1 MSGRDLKEHLRILT
15 EFRKIDPW
23 MHIQTVYAFVTI
35 AQRTFVNN
43 EELRVMD
50 VGELMETSSASASR
64 NLRVLVDH
72 DLIKLYENP
81 DRRIEKFVE
90 VTKLGRAL
98 ARRIKL

>member
-1 MSGRDLKEHLRILT
+1 MSGRDLKEHIRILT

-23 MHIQTVYAFVTI
+23 MGAQTIYAFLTI
-35 AQRTFVNN
+35 AQRTFVNA
-43 EELRVMD
+43 ETLRVMD
-50 VGELMETSSASASR
+50 VGELMDTSSASASR
-64 NLRVLVDH
+64 NLRALVDH

-98 ARRIKL
+98 ARRIRL

>member
-1 MSGRDLKEHLRILT
+1 MSIRDLKEHIRILT

-23 MHIQTVYAFVTI
+23 MGAQTIYAFLTI
-35 AQRTFVNN
+35 AQRTFVN
-43 EELRVMD
+43 EETLRVMD
-50 VGELMETSSASASR
+50 VGELMDTSSASASR
-64 NLRVLVDH
+64 NLRALVDH

-98 ARRIKL
+98 ARRIRL

>member
-35 AQRTFVNN
+35 AQRTLINS
-43 EELRVMD
+43 EEMRVMD

-98 ARRIKL
+98 ARRIRL

>member
-1 MSGRDLKEHLRILT
+1 MSARDLKEHIRILT

-23 MHIQTVYAFVTI
+23 MGAQTIYAFLIIT
-35 AQRTFVNN
+35 QRTFVNA
-43 EELRVMD
+43 ETLRVMD
-50 VGELMETSSASASR
+50 VGELMDTSSASASR
-64 NLRVLVDH
+64 NLRALVDH

-98 ARRIKL
+98 ARRIRL

>member
-35 AQRTFVNN
+35 AQRTLINS

-64 NLRVLVDH
+64 NLRVLVEH

-98 ARRIKL
+98 ARRIRL

>member
-1 MSGRDLKEHLRILT
+1 MSGRDLKEHIRILT

-23 MHIQTVYAFVTI
+23 MGAQTIYAFLTI
-35 AQRTFVNN
+35 AQRTFVNA
-43 EELRVMD
+43 ETLRVMD
-50 VGELMETSSASASR
+50 VGELMDTSSASASR
-64 NLRVLVDH
+64 NLRVLMDH

-98 ARRIKL
+98 ARRIRL

>member
-1 MSGRDLKEHLRILT
+1 LSGRDLKEHLRILT

>member
-1 MSGRDLKEHLRILT
+1 MSGRDLKEHIRILT

-23 MHIQTVYAFVTI
+23 MHIQTVYAFLTI

-43 EELRVMD
+43 ETLRVMD

-81 DRRIEKFVE
+81 DRRIEKYIE
-90 VTKLGRAL
+90 VTKRGRAL
-98 ARRIKL
+98 ARRIRL

>member
-1 MSGRDLKEHLRILT
+1 LSGRDLKEHLRILT

-23 MHIQTVYAFVTI
+23 VHIQTVYAFVTI
-35 AQRTFVNN
+35 AQRTYINQDT
-43 EELRVMD
+43 LRVMD

-72 DLIKLYENP
+72 DLIELYENP

-90 VTKLGRAL
+90 LTVKGKAL
-98 ARRIKL
+98 TRRIKL

>member
-1 MSGRDLKEHLRILT
+1 LSGRDLKEHLRILT

-23 MHIQTVYAFVTI
+23 MHIQTGYAFVTI

-98 ARRIKL
+98 ARRIRL

>member
-1 MSGRDLKEHLRILT
+1 
-15 EFRKIDPW
+15 

-98 ARRIKL
+98 ARRIRL

>member
-98 ARRIKL
+98 ARRIRL

>member
-15 EFRKIDPW
+15 EFRKIDAW

-64 NLRVLVDH
+64 NLQVLVNH

-98 ARRIKL
+98 ARRIRL